1 MPRKGEYRNTEG
13 AVHGQPPP
21 MLKEVRKDDMA
32 DIVNHITFGTDD
44 ASLAAFLFMLHEVR
58 AEGQPLGSIDF
69 NKLIPM
75 PQELDMRAG
84 FVTHLGLKQYMAFVA
99 ESAAVAKATMFTPEA
114 ECTPIVAGHLA
125 KWDAVEKK
133 DPEAWALGEKAF
145 QNIKKYGCPTW
156 VEWTG
161 LNWGTRDNAFNCSAL
176 DSTSDTMVFQTTST
190 AVPKIVAALSKKHPA
205 QEITY
210 SWADGDTR
218 QHLGRMVFKG
228 GEAVEV
234 DIPQEPAALAQAMSA
249 GIWRFQAEVECPAS
263 PVRNSQ
269 KKTDHRRIER

>member
-1 MPRKGEYRNTEG
+1 MTHRF
-13 AVHGQPPP
+13 
-21 MLKEVRKDDMA
+21 A
-32 DIVNHITFGTDD
+32 DITNHITFGSDD
-44 ASLAAFLFMLHEVR
+44 ASLAAFRFMLHQVQ

-84 FVTHLGLKQYMAFVA
+84 FVTHLGLAQYMTFVA
-99 ESAAVAKATMFTPEA
+99 ESAAIARATLFTPEA

-145 QNIKKYGCPTW
+145 QNLKKYGCPTW
-156 VEWTG
+156 VEWAG
-161 LNWGTRDNAFNCSAL
+161 LNWGTRDNAFNCAALNSA
-176 DSTSDTMVFQTTST
+176 SDAMVFQTTHT
-190 AVPKIVAALSKKHPA
+190 AVPKIVAALSKMFPA
-205 QEITY
+205 QEVAY
-210 SWADGDTR
+210 SWADGNTR

-249 GIWRFQAEVECPAS
+249 GIWRFQVGMEQETRPQ
-263 PVRNSQ
+263 NTY
-269 KKTDHRRIER
+269 KKTIHKGWNR